1 MRGFLGGIY
10 MNIGDIIS
18 GPFFPETIE
27 LKKFEAFG
35 EDYKLIEGIGR
46 KSNQYY
52 EQLLTLNDLEKLTV
66 ISKSNEALTEL
77 TGTSVQY
84 RLLHLI
90 LELEDKYSKTR
101 ALGNQQVIPLP
112 HQIEA
117 VYSRMLQSSNI
128 RYLLADDPGAGKTIM
143 SGMLIKELKA
153 RESVQRIL
161 ILVPPLVLN
170 QWQEEMADKFQE
182 SFKIINRAVLNEYGT
197 SNPFMEN
204 DCCLSSIYWSARDD
218 IKELILEAQFD
229 LVIVDEAHKMAAYSY
244 GKVKKKTTKTKLYHL
259 GEKLL
264 SKTEHCLLLTATPHK
279 GDAENFRLLMKLI
292 EPDLFQQLSTGETL
306 RDKTNPFIIR
316 RLKESMVNFD
326 GTPIFP
332 KRTTKTI
339 QYELTEPEL
348 DLYHAVTKYVQTHF
362 NRALNAGQNST
373 AFAMMLLQR
382 RLSSSIEAIHRSLG
396 RRYKKLLAILDQTE
410 LERKKYSQKLE
421 RLYENNLEE
430 EVTESP
436 DLLERK
442 LELAVDTV
450 DIDALKEEIAELK
463 KLLIMT
469 TSLKKYGLEKK
480 YVELE
485 EMLFGVDGLI
495 YTGEKILIFTESVD
509 TLKYL
514 EEKLSTRVEK
524 IAKIIGSFSM
534 DERRKQVELFRN
546 HAQVMLATDAGGE
559 SINLQFCNQMINYDI
574 PWNPNRLEQRMGR
587 IHRIGQK
594 NEVFI
599 FNLVAANTREGYVM
613 SRLLKKLD
621 AMKED
626 LGNDLVYNFMGDLLD
641 GDINLADLMKEAIL
655 SRENLDEVIR
665 KLDKGLSDEHKE
677 LIQTMQKLQFDFE
690 SIDIPA
696 MKQSQFNIEIKKVPN
711 RMYIELLDY
720 AFAKANIKIFDSHE
734 QRVKRIERFPK
745 LIRDQYTKETSY
757 SDSYRYTGFIK
768 QSNEEVSYITKEY
781 PLYSLAKK
789 LLVKTSDYFAFKR
802 YLLTHNVPEHLEID
816 VYRLVYKDGLGKEL
830 KNQLSFMAKR
840 MDGSVIQL
848 EPYWLSQGL
857 FPTEI
862 TELPFKEQP
871 VLQTSVLQLAI
882 EEKNNIERTRTTQLS
897 KMHDYLVDTFHQQYN
912 DVLERLLQYQIDNR
926 DNKNSILINQM
937 NAQLIDIEEQKNKR
951 LEMINR
957 QRTITLQPPKKIAQF
972 ELIPDGKSYRV
983 LATEYF
989 KMVEAYERSNGRKL
1003 MKSYGNLGLI
1013 DFYSERFNGEERFI
1027 ILTDKP
1033 GFNFSDNHL
1042 EDLHNIVDK
1051 TYIYILHGSKIEEV
1065 KLVSFVI

>member
-27 LKKFEAFG
+27 LKKFEVFG

-485 EMLFGVDGLI
+485 EMLFGMDGLI
-495 YTGEKILIFTESVD
+495 YTGEKILVFTESVD

-613 SRLLKKLD
+613 SRLLKKFD

-626 LGNDLVYNFMGDLLD
+626 LGNDLVYNFMGDLLE

-655 SRENLDEVIR
+655 SRENLDEVI
-665 KLDKGLSDEHKE
+665 KKMDKGLSDEHKE
-677 LIQTMQKLQFDFE
+677 LIQTMKKLQFDAE

-696 MKQSQFNIEIKKVPN
+696 MKQSQFDIEINKVPN
-711 RMYIELLDY
+711 RMYIELMAY
-720 AFAKANIKIFDSHE
+720 AFSKANIKVFDSHE

-768 QSNEEVSYITKEY
+768 QSNEEVSYITKAY

-789 LLVKTSDYFAFKR
+789 ILVKTSDHFAFKR
-802 YLLTHNVPEHLEID
+802 YLLSYNVPEHLEID
-816 VYRLVYKDGLGKEL
+816 VYRLIYKDGSGKEL

-912 DVLERLLQYQIDNR
+912 DVLERLLQYQIDNI

-972 ELIPDGKSYRV
+972 ELIPDGNSYRV

-989 KMVEAYERSNGRKL
+989 KMVEAYEKSNGRKL

-1013 DFYSERFNGEERFI
+1013 DFYSERYNGEERFI
-1027 ILTDKP
+1027 ILTDKAS
-1033 GFNFSDNHL
+1033 FNFSDNHL

-1051 TYIYILHGSKIEEV
+1051 IYVYILDGSNIEEV
-1065 KLVSFVI
+1065 KFSSFLI

>member
-1 MRGFLGGIY
+1 

-35 EDYKLIEGIGR
+35 DDYKLIEGIGR

-52 EQLLTLNDLEKLTV
+52 EQLLTLNDLERLTV
-66 ISKSNEALTEL
+66 ISKSNETVTEL
-77 TGTSVQY
+77 TGASVQQ

-90 LELEDKYSKTR
+90 LDLEDKYSKAR

-161 ILVPPLVLN
+161 ILVPPLVLR
-170 QWQEEMADKFQE
+170 QWQEEMAEKFQE

-204 DCCLSSIYWSARDD
+204 DCCLASIYWSTRDE

-264 SKTEHCLLLTATPHK
+264 AKTEHCLLLTATPHK

-292 EPDLFQQLSTGETL
+292 EPDLFQQVSTSETL

-339 QYELTEPEL
+339 QYDLTEPEL
-348 DLYHAVTKYVQTHF
+348 DLYHAVTEYVQIHF

-410 LERKKYSQKLE
+410 LERKKYAQKLE
-421 RLYENNLEE
+421 QLYANNLEE
-430 EVTESP
+430 DVTESP
-436 DLLERK
+436 DMLERK
-442 LELAVDTV
+442 LELAIDTI
-450 DIDALKEEIAELK
+450 DMDALKAEIAELK
-463 KLLIMT
+463 KLLVMT

-514 EEKLSTRVEK
+514 EEKLSTRIEK

-534 DERRKQVELFRN
+534 DERRKQVELFRH

-599 FNLVAANTREGYVM
+599 FNLVATNTREGYVM
-613 SRLLKKLD
+613 SRLLTKLD

-655 SRENLDEVIR
+655 SRENLDEVI
-665 KLDKGLSDEHKE
+665 KKMDKGLSDEHKE
-677 LIQTMQKLQFDFE
+677 LIQTMKKLQFDAE

-696 MKQSQFNIEIKKVPN
+696 LKQSQFDIEINKVPN
-711 RMYIELLDY
+711 RMYIELMDY
-720 AFAKANIKIFDSHE
+720 AFTKGNIKVFESHE
-734 QRVKRIERFPK
+734 QRVKRIDRFPK
-745 LIRDQYTKETSY
+745 LIRDQYTKETSFA
-757 SDSYRYTGFIK
+757 DSYRYTGFIE
-768 QSNEEVSYITKEY
+768 QSNEEVSYITKAY
-781 PLYSLAKK
+781 PLYSLAKN
-789 LLVKTSDYFAFKR
+789 LLVKTSDQFAFKR
-802 YLLTHNVPEHLEID
+802 YLLSFNVPEHLEID
-816 VYRLVYKDGLGKEL
+816 VYRLVYKDGVGKEL
-830 KNQLSFMAKR
+830 KNQLFFMAKR

-848 EPYWLSQGL
+848 APYWISQGL
-857 FPTEI
+857 FPTEV
-862 TELPFKEQP
+862 TELPFNRQTI
-871 VLQTSVLQLAI
+871 LQTSVLQLAI
-882 EEKNNIERTRTTQLS
+882 EEKNNIEKRRTTQLH
-897 KMHDYLVDTFHQQYN
+897 KMHDYLVDTFQQQYN
-912 DVLERLLQYQIDNR
+912 DVLERLLQYQVNNP
-926 DNKNSILINQM
+926 DNKNSVLINQM

-972 ELIPDGKSYRV
+972 ELVPNGQSYRV
-983 LATEYF
+983 IATDYYDV
-989 KMVEAYERSNGRKL
+989 VEAYEKNNGRKL
-1003 MKSYGNLGLI
+1003 IKTYGNLGLV

-1027 ILTDKP
+1027 ILTDKS
-1033 GFNFSDNHL
+1033 NFMLSDNHL
-1042 EDLHNIVDK
+1042 EDLHNILSK
-1051 TYIYILHGSKIEEV
+1051 TYVYILQNSNIEEV
-1065 KLVSFVI
+1065 KLQTSLL

>member
-1 MRGFLGGIY
+1 MD
-10 MNIGDIIS
+10 IGDIIS

-27 LKKFEAFG
+27 IKKIESFG
-35 EDYKLIEGIGR
+35 EEYILLEGIGR

-52 EQLLTLNDLEKLTV
+52 EQLLMSSDLEKLTV
-66 ISKSNEALTEL
+66 INKSSESKHDLIAT
-77 TGTSVQY
+77 TVQQ

-90 LELEDKYSKTR
+90 LELEDRYSKTR
-101 ALGNQQVIPLP
+101 ALGNEQVIPLP

-117 VYSRMLQSSNI
+117 VYSRMLQSSSI

-161 ILVPPLVLN
+161 ILVPPLVLR
-170 QWQEEMADKFQE
+170 QWQEEMAEKFQE

-197 SNPFMEN
+197 SNPFIEN
-204 DCCLSSIYWSARDD
+204 DCCLASIYWSTRDE

-244 GKVKKKTTKTKLYHL
+244 GKVKKKTTKTRLYHL

-264 SKTEHCLLLTATPHK
+264 AKTEHCLLLTATPHK

-292 EPDLFQQLSTGETL
+292 EPDLFQQASKNETL

-332 KRTTKTI
+332 KRTTKTV
-339 QYELTEPEL
+339 QYDLTDPEL
-348 DLYHAVTKYVQTHF
+348 ELYNAVTEYVQTHF
-362 NRALNAGQNST
+362 NRALNAGKNST

-410 LERKKYSQKLE
+410 VERKKYAQKFE
-421 RLYENNLEE
+421 KLYESNLLED
-430 EVTESP
+430 VTDAS
-436 DLLERK
+436 DVIERK
-442 LELAVDTV
+442 LELAVDNV
-450 DIDALKEEIAELK
+450 DIDMLKEEIAELK
-463 KLLIMT
+463 KILIMT

-485 EMLFGVDGLI
+485 EMLFGMDGLI

-509 TLKYL
+509 TLNYL
-514 EEKLSTRVEK
+514 EEKINTRVEK
-524 IAKIIGSFSM
+524 IAKIVGKFSM
-534 DERRKQVELFRN
+534 DERRNQVELFRH

-599 FNLVAANTREGYVM
+599 FNLVATNTREGYVM
-613 SRLLKKLD
+613 SRLLTKLD

-655 SRENLDEVIR
+655 SRENLDEVI
-665 KLDKGLSDEHKE
+665 KKMDKGLSDEHKE
-677 LIQTMQKLQFDFE
+677 LIQTMKKLQFDAE
-690 SIDIPA
+690 SIDIPT
-696 MKQSQFNIEIKKVPN
+696 MKQSQFDIEINKVPN
-711 RMYIELLDY
+711 RMYIELMDY
-720 AFAKANIKIFDSHE
+720 AFTKANIKVFGSQE

-745 LIRDQYTKETSY
+745 LIRDQFTKETSIT
-757 SDSYRYTGFIK
+757 DSYRYTGFIEE
-768 QSNEEVSYITKEY
+768 STDEVSYITKSS
-781 PLYSLAKK
+781 PLYGLTKK
-789 LLVKTSDYFAFKR
+789 LLTKNSDQFAFKR
-802 YLLTHNVPEHLEID
+802 YLLTYNVPEHLEVD
-816 VYRLVYKDGLGKEL
+816 TYRLVYKDGIGKEL
-830 KNQLSFMAKR
+830 KNQLIFMAKR
-840 MDGSVIQL
+840 EDGSVIQV
-848 EPYWLSQGL
+848 EPYWLAQEKFTLG
-857 FPTEI
+857 I
-862 TELPFKEQP
+862 TELPFSEQLN
-871 VLQTSVLQLAI
+871 LQKNILHLAI
-882 EEKNNIERTRTTQLS
+882 HEKNILEKKRTSHLN
-897 KMHDYLVDTFHQQYN
+897 KIHDYLVDAFQQQYN
-912 DVLERLLQYQIDNR
+912 DVLDRLLQYQLDNQ
-926 DNKNSILINQM
+926 DNKNSVLINQM

-951 LEMINR
+951 LEITNR
-957 QRTITLQPPKKIAQF
+957 QRTVTLQPPKKIAQF
-972 ELIPDGKSYRV
+972 ELVPNGKSYRV
-983 LATEYF
+983 IATDYYNA
-989 KMVEAYERSNGRKL
+989 VESYEKNNGRKL
-1003 MKSYGNLGLI
+1003 LKAYGNLGLV

-1027 ILTDKP
+1027 ILTDRV
-1033 GFNFSDNHL
+1033 NYMLSDEHL
-1042 EDLHNIVDK
+1042 EDLNSILDK
-1051 TYIYILHGSKIEEV
+1051 TYIYLITKDGFEEIKV
-1065 KLVSFVI
+1065 VNKLF

>member
-1 MRGFLGGIY
+1 

-485 EMLFGVDGLI
+485 EMLFGMDGLV

-641 GDINLADLMKEAIL
+641 GNINLADLMKEAIL

-677 LIQTMQKLQFDFE
+677 LIKTMQKLQFDSE
-690 SIDIPA
+690 SIDIPS

-912 DVLERLLQYQIDNR
+912 DVLERLLQYQIDNI

-972 ELIPDGKSYRV
+972 ELIPDGNSYRV

>member
-1 MRGFLGGIY
+1 
-10 MNIGDIIS
+10 MNIGDIIN

-35 EDYKLIEGIGR
+35 DVYYLLEGIGR

-52 EQLLTLNDLEKLTV
+52 EQLLTIKDLEKLTV
-66 ISKSNEALTEL
+66 ISTSNESNIEL
-77 TGTSVQY
+77 TGETVQQ

-101 ALGNQQVIPLP
+101 ALGNQQIIPLP

-161 ILVPPLVLN
+161 ILVPPLVLR
-170 QWQEEMADKFQE
+170 QWQEEMDEKFQE
-182 SFKIINRAVLNEYGT
+182 SFKIINRAVLNEYG
-197 SNPFMEN
+197 SLNPFIEN
-204 DCCLSSIYWSARDD
+204 DCCLASIYWSTRDD
-218 IKELILEAQFD
+218 IKELILEAKFD

-244 GKVKKKTTKTKLYHL
+244 GKIKKKTSKTKLYHL

-264 SKTEHCLLLTATPHK
+264 AKTENCLLLTATPHK

-292 EPDLFQQLSTGETL
+292 EPDLFQHVSASETL
-306 RDKTNPFIIR
+306 QDKTNPFIIR

-339 QYELTEPEL
+339 QYNLTEPEL
-348 DLYHAVTKYVQTHF
+348 DLYNAVTEYVQTHF
-362 NRALNAGQNST
+362 NRALNAGHNST

-382 RLSSSIEAIHRSLG
+382 RLSSSIEAIHKSLG
-396 RRYKKLLAILDQTE
+396 RRYKKLLAILDNTE
-410 LERKKYSQKLE
+410 LERKKYTQKLE
-421 RLYENNLEE
+421 KLYESNLEE
-430 EVTESP
+430 DVTESP
-436 DLLERK
+436 DMLERK

-450 DIDALKEEIAELK
+450 DINVLKEEISELK

-480 YVELE
+480 YLELE
-485 EMLFGVDGLI
+485 EMLFGIDGLI

-514 EEKLSTRVEK
+514 EEKLTSRVGQ

-534 DERRKQVELFRN
+534 DERRKQVELFRH

-559 SINLQFCNQMINYDI
+559 SINLQFCNQMVNYDI

-613 SRLLKKLD
+613 SRLLTKLD

-626 LGNDLVYNFMGDLLD
+626 LGSDLVYNFMGDLLD

-655 SRENLDEVIR
+655 SRENLDDVVA
-665 KLDKGLSDEHKE
+665 KMDKGLSEEHKD
-677 LIQTMQKLQFDFE
+677 LIQTMKKMQFDAE

-696 MKQSQFNIEIKKVPN
+696 MKQSQFDIKINKVPN
-711 RMYIELLDY
+711 RMYVELMDY
-720 AFAKANIKIFDSHE
+720 AFTNANITVFDSHE
-734 QRVKRIERFPK
+734 HRVKRIDRFPK
-745 LIRDQYTKETSY
+745 LIRDQFVKETSMT
-757 SDSYRYTGFIK
+757 DSYRYTGFIE
-768 QSNEEVSYITKEY
+768 QCSEEVPYITKSY
-781 PLYSLAKK
+781 PLYTLAKK
-789 LLVKTSDYFAFKR
+789 LLLKTSDLFAFKR
-802 YLLTHNVPEHLEID
+802 YLLPYSVPEHLEVD
-816 VYRLVYKDGLGKEL
+816 AYRLVYKDGIGKEL
-830 KNQLSFMAKR
+830 KNQLFFMAKR

-848 EPYWLSQGL
+848 TPYWISQEQ
-857 FPTEI
+857 FTSNI
-862 TELPFKEQP
+862 TELAFSEQP
-871 VLQTSVLQLAI
+871 VLQQKVLQVAV
-882 EEKNNIERTRTTQLS
+882 EEKSILEKKRTYQLN
-897 KMHDYLVDTFHQQYN
+897 KMHDYLVDTFQQQYN
-912 DVLERLLQYQIDNR
+912 DTLDRLMQYQVDNQE
-926 DNKNSILINQM
+926 NKNSALINQM
-937 NAQLIDIEEQKNKR
+937 NAQLIDIEEQKTKR
-951 LEMINR
+951 LEIINR
-957 QRTITLQPPKKIAQF
+957 QRTVTLQPPKKIAQF
-972 ELIPDGKSYRV
+972 ELVPNGQSYRV
-983 LATEYF
+983 IATDYYRLI
-989 KMVEAYERSNGRKL
+989 EAYEKYNGRKL
-1003 MKSYGNLGLI
+1003 LKGYGNLGLV

-1027 ILTDKP
+1027 ILTTKCD
-1033 GFNFSDNHL
+1033 FILSDNHL
-1042 EDLHNIVDK
+1042 EDLHNILDR
-1051 TYIYILHGSKIEEV
+1051 TYIYILSENEIEEV
-1065 KLVSFVI
+1065 KAINTLI

>member
-1 MRGFLGGIY
+1 

-35 EDYKLIEGIGR
+35 DDYKLIEGIGR
-46 KSNQYY
+46 KSNLYY

-66 ISKSNEALTEL
+66 ISKSNEAVTEL
-77 TGTSVQY
+77 TGVSVQQ

-101 ALGNQQVIPLP
+101 ALGTQQVIPLP

-161 ILVPPLVLN
+161 ILVPPLVLR
-170 QWQEEMADKFQE
+170 QWQEEMAEKFQE

-204 DCCLSSIYWSARDD
+204 DCCLASIYWSTRDE

-264 SKTEHCLLLTATPHK
+264 AKTEHCLLLTATPHK

-292 EPDLFQQLSTGETL
+292 EPDLFQQVSASETL

-339 QYELTEPEL
+339 QYDLTEPEL
-348 DLYHAVTKYVQTHF
+348 DLYHAVTEYVQTHF

-410 LERKKYSQKLE
+410 LERKKYAQKLE
-421 RLYENNLEE
+421 QLYANNLEE
-430 EVTESP
+430 DVTESP
-436 DLLERK
+436 DMLERK
-442 LELAVDTV
+442 LELAIDTI
-450 DIDALKEEIAELK
+450 DMDALKEEIAELK
-463 KLLIMT
+463 KLLVMT

-514 EEKLSTRVEK
+514 EEKLSTRIEK

-534 DERRKQVELFRN
+534 DERRKQVELFRH

-599 FNLVAANTREGYVM
+599 FNLVATNTREGYVM
-613 SRLLKKLD
+613 SRLLTKLD

-655 SRENLDEVIR
+655 SRENLDEVI
-665 KLDKGLSDEHKE
+665 KKMDKGLSDEHKE
-677 LIQTMQKLQFDFE
+677 LIQTMKKLQFDAE

-696 MKQSQFNIEIKKVPN
+696 MKQSQFDIEINKVPN
-711 RMYIELLDY
+711 RMYIELMDY
-720 AFAKANIKIFDSHE
+720 AFTKGNIKVFESHE
-734 QRVKRIERFPK
+734 QRVKRIDRFPK
-745 LIRDQYTKETSY
+745 LIRDQYTKETSFA
-757 SDSYRYTGFIK
+757 DSYRYTGFIE
-768 QSNEEVSYITKEY
+768 QSNEEVSYITKAY
-781 PLYSLAKK
+781 PLYSLAKN
-789 LLVKTSDYFAFKR
+789 LLVKTSDQFAFKR
-802 YLLTHNVPEHLEID
+802 YLLSYNVPEHLEID
-816 VYRLVYKDGLGKEL
+816 VYRLVYKDGVGKEL
-830 KNQLSFMAKR
+830 KNQLFFMAKR

-848 EPYWLSQGL
+848 APYWISQGL
-857 FPTEI
+857 FPTEV
-862 TELPFKEQP
+862 TELPFNEQTI
-871 VLQTSVLQLAI
+871 LQTSVLQLAI
-882 EEKNNIERTRTTQLS
+882 EEKNNIEKRRTTQLN
-897 KMHDYLVDTFHQQYN
+897 KMHDYLVDTFQQQYN
-912 DVLERLLQYQIDNR
+912 DVLERLLQYQVDNQ
-926 DNKNSILINQM
+926 DNKNSVLINQM

-972 ELIPDGKSYRV
+972 ELIPNGHSYRV

-989 KMVEAYERSNGRKL
+989 DVVETYEKNNGRKL
-1003 MKSYGNLGLI
+1003 IKNYGDLGLI

-1027 ILTDKP
+1027 ILTDKS
-1033 GFNFSDNHL
+1033 NFILSDNHL
-1042 EDLHNIVDK
+1042 EDLHNILDK
-1051 TYIYILHGSKIEEV
+1051 TYVYILLDSNIEEV
-1065 KLVSFVI
+1065 KLKATLI